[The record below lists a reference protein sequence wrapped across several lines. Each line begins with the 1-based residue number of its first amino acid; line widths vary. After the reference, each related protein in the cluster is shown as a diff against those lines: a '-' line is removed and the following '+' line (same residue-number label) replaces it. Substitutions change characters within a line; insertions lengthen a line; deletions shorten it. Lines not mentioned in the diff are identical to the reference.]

1 MKKITS
7 LSFFCFGI
15 FASVAQVTPSSFT
28 AQDIETTSWYAMC
41 ITDMN
46 GDYLDD
52 IVLPYDSSIQ
62 ILYQSPNSSGFTSVN
77 VPAPE
82 TFYMPHWSIAA
93 GDFDK
98 NGFNDIVY
106 GHTSGAAVMLANND
120 GTAFEKFESTGDLF
134 SQRTNF
140 VDMNNDGNLDIFVC
154 HDVAPN
160 VYFENDGN
168 GGYIYHNSG
177 QGPGVYPSGGNYGS
191 IWVDYDNDGD
201 QDLFIAKCRGAQDP
215 ASVDEL
221 HRNDGDF
228 TFTTIAS
235 ADHQEHIMSE
245 WSQSWSS
252 AWGDFDN
259 DGDMDA
265 MIGSN
270 IDGNHK
276 LLLNDG
282 AGGFVNGIAGSGLDN
297 FPHSNRDHITHD
309 FNNDGFL
316 DILGGGGKVLYGNG
330 DATFTALNAPFQPGP
345 VGDLNND
352 GFLDVQNGSTIYF
365 NDANENN
372 WIKVTL
378 EGIQSNGNG
387 IGARVELYA
396 TGDNW
401 TKQIRDVRSGDGFA
415 YMSTLNTHFG
425 IGATE
430 EIEKIVIKWPS
441 GLVDTINNPA
451 INEALHV
458 TEGETIM
465 AISEVNSSLFS
476 LTPNP
481 AKDFLTINSS
491 EVLINKVIIYDL
503 SGKLVKA
510 TDAADGKINVQSLSK
525 GTYIVIL
532 QEKSGKSYQSKIIK
546 E

>member
-1 MKKITS
+1 MKKITTF
-7 LSFFCFGI
+7 SFLCFGL
-15 FASVAQVTPSSFT
+15 FAASAQVTPSSFT
-28 AQDIETTSWYAMC
+28 GEPIEVTGWFTLC
-41 ITDMN
+41 IIDMN

-52 IVLPYDSSIQ
+52 IVVPNDNNVH
-62 ILYQSPNSSGFTSVN
+62 ILYQNTEGGFISTN
-77 VPAPE
+77 IPAPE
-82 TFYMPHWSIAA
+82 TFFMPHWSMAA

-98 NGFNDIVY
+98 NGYNDMVY
-106 GHTSGAAVMLANND
+106 GHTDGAAVMLANAD
-120 GTAFEKFESTGDLF
+120 GTAFTKFETTGDLF

-140 VDMNNDGNLDIFVC
+140 VDMNNDGNLDIFIC
-154 HDVAPN
+154 HDIAPN
-160 VYFENDGN
+160 VYFENDGD
-168 GGYIYHNSG
+168 GSYVYHNNG

-201 QDLFIAKCRGAQDP
+201 QDLFIAKCRGAGDA

-228 TFTTIAS
+228 VFTTIAG
-235 ADHQEHIMSE
+235 ADHEEHIMSE

-276 LLLNDG
+276 LMLNNG
-282 AGGFVNGIAGSGLDN
+282 EGGFTNETIGSGLDD
-297 FPHSNRDHITHD
+297 FPYSNRDHLTHD

-316 DILGGGGKVLYGNG
+316 DLLGGGGQILYGNG
-330 DATFTALNAPFQPGP
+330 DATFTPHNAPFQPGP

-352 GFLDVQNGSTIYF
+352 GFLDVQNGAMIYL
-365 NDANENN
+365 NTPNENN

-378 EGIQSNGNG
+378 EGVQSNGNG
-387 IGARVELYA
+387 IGARVELHA
-396 TGDNW
+396 AGDGW
-401 TKQIRDVRSGDGFA
+401 AKQIRDVRSGDGFA

-425 IGATE
+425 IGTTE

-441 GLVDTINNPA
+441 GLVDTINNPT

-458 TEGETIM
+458 VEGETIM
-465 AISEVNSSLFS
+465 GISEVNNSLFT

-481 AKDFLTINSS
+481 TRDFITINSNGFD
-491 EVLINKVIIYDL
+491 VNKALIYDL
-503 SGKLVKA
+503 SGKLVK
-510 TDAADGKINVQSLSK
+510 TSDAADDQISLQSLSK

-532 QEKSGKSYQSKIIK
+532 QEANGKSYSSKIIK